1 MNRTGLIIKSSK
13 YLFFNIKSVYVECLK
28 VFNSTAYKMHRSW
41 GSQSSDYDVHS
52 LLGCS
57 TVWSSRSSL
66 TLGEHTVSSTWSKIK
81 PSMNQEVSRAC
92 LAYPLILQME
102 AIQSSE
108 RSENFYCIT
117 WHYIS
122 EDSDLWRIKYV
133 LSAITNKIKNDMLCP
148 INM

>member
-1 MNRTGLIIKSSK
+1 
-13 YLFFNIKSVYVECLK
+13 
-28 VFNSTAYKMHRSW
+28 
-41 GSQSSDYDVHS
+41 
-52 LLGCS
+52 
-57 TVWSSRSSL
+57 
-66 TLGEHTVSSTWSKIK
+66 
-81 PSMNQEVSRAC
+81 MNQEVSRAC